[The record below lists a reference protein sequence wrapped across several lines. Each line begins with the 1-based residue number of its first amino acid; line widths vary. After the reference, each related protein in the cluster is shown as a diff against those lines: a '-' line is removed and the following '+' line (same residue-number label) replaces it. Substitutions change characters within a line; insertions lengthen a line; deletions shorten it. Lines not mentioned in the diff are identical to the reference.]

1 MLLKKII
8 AVVKEC
14 SKILLTAHNVEN
26 KITEKE
32 GTANFVTDYDK
43 QVQRMLQRK
52 LSILL
57 PQAAFLGEEDEEKRA
72 GLVSLLVLT
81 KRVLETCIDVLGFE
95 APSRM

>member
-32 GTANFVTDYDK
+32 GTANFVTD
-43 QVQRMLQRK
+43 
-52 LSILL
+52 
-57 PQAAFLGEEDEEKRA
+57 
-72 GLVSLLVLT
+72 
-81 KRVLETCIDVLGFE
+81 
-95 APSRM
+95 